1 MSHRLARVVS
11 DLSHSNS
18 HSVTMTDHSLHR
30 QSATSNNEGRNAGN
44 KSKKKLSLLISSVV
58 SCTRSESSCETETGS
73 RERNSSRKQQTDGG
87 AGERGRGL
95 ETIVLAAVRK
105 YVAMVEQLFTSSY
118 SAAGSSRRDVDGLH
132 GRRRPHTFTSARHAG
147 GNGNAAAAA
156 HSSKRHGGRLRLP
169 SAPAS
174 MRGSPAASGH
184 LSVGESVTTS
194 SEVSTMEELQSAIQA
209 AIAHCNNSG
218 AADGGDRQ
226 QQQQQRKC

>member
-1 MSHRLARVVS
+1 MSHRLGRVVS

-18 HSVTMTDHSLHR
+18 RSVTTTDHSLHR
-30 QSATSNNEGRNAGN
+30 QSATSNNEGGNAGN

-118 SAAGSSRRDVDGLH
+118 SAAGSSRRDVDGLQ
-132 GRRRPHTFTSARHAG
+132 GRRRPHTFTSTRHAG
-147 GNGNAAAAA
+147 GNGNAAAA

-218 AADGGDRQ
+218 AAAGGDRQ
-226 QQQQQRKC
+226 QQQQRKC